1 MDEKKPS
8 YVNDKL
14 REFISR
20 SSENRTQN
28 RVVCKKGEAKW
39 LIEQNGSKIARLI
52 SPENG
57 FDIRSHNLAIVEV
70 PPGGKGP
77 LHRHG
82 DAAIFILSGKGYA
95 IVDGK
100 RYDYEEGDA
109 ALMPAWVW
117 HQQFN
122 ASPDNPLRFLA
133 AQAVFPGIVISDE
146 EPK

>member
-1 MDEKKPS
+1 MAEKKPS

-14 REFISR
+14 RELISK
-20 SSENRTQN
+20 SEENRKQH
-28 RVVCKKGEAKW
+28 RVVCKKGETKW
-39 LIEQNGSKIARLI
+39 LIEQNGSKMTRLI
-52 SPENG
+52 SPDNG
-57 FDIRSHNLAIVEV
+57 FDIKLHVLSMVEV

-82 DAAIFILSGKGYA
+82 DAAIYVLSGKGYS

-109 ALMPAWVW
+109 AHMPAGVW

-122 ASPDNPLRFLA
+122 ADPDKPLRFLA
-133 AQAVFPGIVISDE
+133 AQAVFPGLVFSDE
-146 EPK
+146 GK